1 MKGAQAEDRYTE
13 EDRPT
18 RGRQTY
24 SENGLHGD
32 EDRAELRDRV
42 RPMQDKSHEV
52 PLRRIP
58 LTRMRGLR
66 AWTGSN
72 RRLVPCTALPNSSR
86 HSMTFPC
93 ISKRLYV
100 RRTNPGAHD
109 LCLNFISMKNPHL
122 FRGAW

>member
-1 MKGAQAEDRYTE
+1 MTHPPLQSQDEKRPVPQPHLDTRLVNGPVLMKGAQAEDRYTE

-66 AWTGSN
+66 A
-72 RRLVPCTALPNSSR
+72 
-86 HSMTFPC
+86 
-93 ISKRLYV
+93 
-100 RRTNPGAHD
+100 
-109 LCLNFISMKNPHL
+109 
-122 FRGAW
+122 